1 MKYIKKKILLTI
13 LFICFISA
21 NSSEIKNTKTIVYIP
36 ISAEIPFWQ
45 IMAKGINNVAEAK
58 GYKLEIDDAKNSPKK
73 ELEYI
78 IKAVKEKA
86 AGVIISPS
94 NSSAAV
100 TILDI
105 AKNANIPVVIADIG
119 SDGGEYV
126 SYISSKNRA
135 GAYSIGKLLTKK
147 MIEKNWQDGK
157 VGIIAIPQKR
167 LNGQERTVEWP
178 LNFRHIISTFYA
190 TVSTCNISLF
200 SSNSTGDNPF
210 K

>member
-1 MKYIKKKILLTI
+1 MKYIKKSFLLII
-13 LFICFISA
+13 LFICFININA
-21 NSSEIKNTKTIVYIP
+21 NEIKNTKTIVYIP
-36 ISAEIPFWQ
+36 ISAQIPFWQ
-45 IMAKGINNVAEAK
+45 IMAKGISNVVESK
-58 GYKLEIDDAKNSPKK
+58 GYKLEIYDANNSPKK

-78 IKAVKEKA
+78 IKATKEKA
-86 AGVIISPS
+86 VGVIISPS

-147 MIEKNWQDGK
+147 ND
-157 VGIIAIPQKR
+157 
-167 LNGQERTVEWP
+167 
-178 LNFRHIISTFYA
+178 
-190 TVSTCNISLF
+190 
-200 SSNSTGDNPF
+200 
-210 K
+210 